1 MPPAASRRACDRCNS
16 LKERCSWQQ
25 EQGAA
30 AASCARCNRLGFE
43 CLLKRPAK
51 KPGRPRL
58 FSSSARVSNET
69 RQAGSN
75 SSKSSYEGEYLMRLH
90 PASNP
95 IIPRSLSQFKDL
107 SSSDQ
112 HLIQYILF
120 GDHAFDVFLIG
131 PSFWT
136 QHRTF
141 LVSQFLISRQT
152 LQDACLAL
160 ALIFKQHSAVAS
172 VRSDDSTSY
181 KHASSAL
188 KHLREYT
195 IPSGRGVSEC
205 LALGALILS
214 FTYYCSPSTDAVP
227 VCSQTLSLVKET
239 YESRDTFFSS
249 KDLVFIPCFIL
260 PEIVDCLMRGSL
272 PTLRFRQLPGLDDD
286 VDRYTGL
293 FSSLLPHLYDICKL
307 NNGLS
312 HANPD
317 DLDNILEAVD
327 RIDQSITAWRPLI
340 PEDFNFRFTATEI
353 SQILCQAQVMRLGAM
368 LLIHRLRH
376 PFGTNNGPALAMA
389 TAILTQLDLT
399 RAATNRNI
407 LSITLPLLA
416 ACFEIQ
422 DEHERQTWLSRIPE
436 LVGYSLAFSNYV
448 QSLVKTFWEAL
459 DDMHEM
465 SWYNIDLIIGLYH

>member
-25 EQGAA
+25 EQGAAA

-58 FSSSARVSNET
+58 FSSSVRVSNET
-69 RQAGSN
+69 CQAVSN
-75 SSKSSYEGEYLMRLH
+75 SSKSSYDGKYLMRIH

-95 IIPRSLSQFKDL
+95 INPHRLSQYKDL

-160 ALIFKQHSAVAS
+160 ALFFKQHSAVAS
-172 VRSDDSTSY
+172 VRSDDSTPY

-188 KHLREYT
+188 RHLREYT

-214 FTYYCSPSTDAVP
+214 FTYYSSPSTDAVP
-227 VCSQTLSLVKET
+227 VCIQTLGLVKET
-239 YESRDTFFSS
+239 YESRN
-249 KDLVFIPCFIL
+249 DLSPEDLIFIPCFIL
-260 PEIVDCLMRGSL
+260 PEIVSCLMCGSL
-272 PTLRFRQLPGLDDD
+272 PTLKFRHLPGSDED

-293 FSSLLPHLYDICKL
+293 FSSLLPHLYDICEL
-307 NNGLS
+307 NNALS
-312 HANPD
+312 NANPD
-317 DLDNILEAVD
+317 DLDDVLEAVD
-327 RIDQSITAWRPLI
+327 RIDQRVAAWRPTI
-340 PEDFNFRFTATEI
+340 PEDFNSRFTATEI
-353 SQILCQAQVMRLGAM
+353 SQILCQAQVMRLGAI

-376 PFGTNNGPALAMA
+376 PFGTNKGPALAMA

-399 RAATNRNI
+399 RAATNRSI

-422 DEHERQTWLSRIPE
+422 DEVERQTWLSRIPE

-459 DDMHEM
+459 DDMHEI
-465 SWYNIDLIIGLYH
+465 SWYNMDIIIGLYH